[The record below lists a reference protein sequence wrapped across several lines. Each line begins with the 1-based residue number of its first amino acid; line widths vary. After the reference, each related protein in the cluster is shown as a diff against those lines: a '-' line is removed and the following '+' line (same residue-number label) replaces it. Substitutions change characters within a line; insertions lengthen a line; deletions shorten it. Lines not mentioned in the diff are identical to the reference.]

1 MRRERDACAFGRI
14 ERACLAVVGRWDTK
28 RETRAFHVKRALNK
42 AGGEVVSTWRLCGA
56 NRGPGASAWSFAGP
70 RVWWGRP
77 AFPLRVV
84 HANSAFHGYGC
95 RVRSLMVV
103 IERLSGSGWV
113 LSAIGDNTLRLY
125 SGSTLNVP
133 SLSASRQS
141 AARGFVLDGC
151 VPAAGGVAC
160 RVLVAY
166 RMLRS
171 PRPAAVRTLGSY
183 CDVSRETFDDRGWC
197 WSWASLQTISSS
209 ASGGDHPGAAGLCR
223 LGPCRE
229 VWKEW
234 IAFAMGDLFCSAGL
248 RARSRPPS
256 AYRWAEFLV
265 FRDWRDAI
273 RGGEA

>member
-1 MRRERDACAFGRI
+1 M
-14 ERACLAVVGRWDTK
+14 
-28 RETRAFHVKRALNK
+28 
-42 AGGEVVSTWRLCGA
+42 
-56 NRGPGASAWSFAGP
+56 
-70 RVWWGRP
+70 
-77 AFPLRVV
+77 
-84 HANSAFHGYGC
+84 
-95 RVRSLMVV
+95 RSLMVV
-103 IERLSGSGWV
+103 IERLSGSAWV
-113 LSAIGDNTLRLY
+113 LSAIGDNTLRLC
-125 SGSTLNVP
+125 SGSTLSVP

-151 VPAAGGVAC
+151 VPAAGGVGC

-183 CDVSRETFDDRGWC
+183 RDVSRGTFDDRGRC

-209 ASGGDHPGAAGLCR
+209 ASDGDHPGAAGLCR
-223 LGPCRE
+223 LGLCRE

-256 AYRWAEFLV
+256 AYRWAEFVV
-265 FRDWRDAI
+265 FRDWCDAI
-273 RGGEA
+273 RGAEA